1 MDGAGVARTAR
12 PPSMKRWSIGV
23 SLVVVLALVAVLLPI
38 VRRVPRS
45 EAAISIGHVHAGY
58 QPTTGKLFILVIGN
72 DARQGNPNGALA
84 DAIHLVG
91 IDTRSMKAGILNF
104 PRDCWV
110 NIPGHGTNK
119 INASLIDGGP
129 ELVAKTVESLTGI
142 RIAYWVMTGFS
153 GFYGLVRRLGG
164 VKVDV
169 PRDLN
174 DPSGSGAVMSAGV
187 HKLAPLQAL
196 SFVRDRHDFPNGDI
210 SRTSNQ
216 ASFLL
221 ALLKKLRRQVAG
233 NPASLLKWMAIARR
247 YTRLDISLGELFR
260 LAILASDVS
269 PKDVGNKT
277 VPVSFGFEGAQSVV
291 FISPQASTIY
301 ASFKKEAHF

>member
-1 MDGAGVARTAR
+1 
-12 PPSMKRWSIGV
+12 MKRASILV
-23 SLVVVLALVAVLLPI
+23 SFVLALALLAALLPI
-38 VRRVPRS
+38 MGRVPRS
-45 EAAISIGHVHAGY
+45 EAAITIGRVHAGY

-104 PRDCWV
+104 PRDSWV
-110 NIPGHGTNK
+110 SIPGHGTNK

-142 RIAYWVMTGFS
+142 RIAYWVMTGFG
-153 GFYGLVRRLGG
+153 GFYGIVKRLGG
-164 VKVDV
+164 VKVRV
-169 PRDLN
+169 PRNLN

-196 SFVRDRHDFPNGDI
+196 SFVRDRHDFPNGDV
-210 SRTSNQ
+210 SRTANQ
-216 ASFLL
+216 ATFLL
-221 ALLKKLRRQVAG
+221 ALLKKLRKEVTN
-233 NPASLLKWMAIARR
+233 NPASLLKWIAIARR

-260 LAILASDVS
+260 LGIVASELS

-277 VPVSFGFEGAQSVV
+277 LPVSFGFEGAQSVV
-291 FISPQASTIY
+291 FISPQASSIY
-301 ASFKKEAHF
+301 ASFKKKAHF

>member
-1 MDGAGVARTAR
+1 
-12 PPSMKRWSIGV
+12 MKRRWIVLSFVI
-23 SLVVVLALVAVLLPI
+23 VLALIATLLPL

-45 EAAISIGHVHAGY
+45 EAAISIGRVHAGY

-104 PRDCWV
+104 PRDSWV

-129 ELVAKTVESLTGI
+129 ELVAKTIESLTGI

-169 PRDLN
+169 PRNLD

-210 SRTSNQ
+210 SRTANQ
-216 ASFLL
+216 AKFLL
-221 ALLKKLRRQVAG
+221 ALLKKLRREVG
-233 NPASLLKWMAIARR
+233 RNPASLLKWMAIARR

-260 LAILASDVS
+260 LGILASELS
-269 PKDVGNKT
+269 PKDVGNET
-277 VPVSFGFEGAQSVV
+277 VPVTFGFEGAASVV
-291 FISPQASTIY
+291 FISPQARALY
-301 ASFKKEAHF
+301 ASFKRKAHF

>member
-1 MDGAGVARTAR
+1 
-12 PPSMKRWSIGV
+12 MKRASILV
-23 SLVVVLALVAVLLPI
+23 SFVLALALLAALLPI
-38 VRRVPRS
+38 MGRVPRS
-45 EAAISIGHVHAGY
+45 EAAITIGRVHAGY

-104 PRDCWV
+104 PRDSWV
-110 NIPGHGTNK
+110 SIPGHGTNK

-142 RIAYWVMTGFS
+142 RIAYWVMTGFG
-153 GFYGLVRRLGG
+153 GFYGIVKRLGG
-164 VKVDV
+164 VKVRV
-169 PRDLN
+169 PRNLN

-196 SFVRDRHDFPNGDI
+196 SFVRDRHDFPNGDV
-210 SRTSNQ
+210 SRTANQ
-216 ASFLL
+216 ATFLL
-221 ALLKKLRRQVAG
+221 ALLKKLRKEVTN

-260 LAILASDVS
+260 LGIVASELS

-277 VPVSFGFEGAQSVV
+277 LPVSFGFEGAQSVV
-291 FISPQASTIY
+291 FISPQASSIY
-301 ASFKKEAHF
+301 ASFKKKAHF